1 MDNNKVK
8 YGFLIY
14 NASTCLYKIIRFMLK
29 SNWLKN
35 FTDIVER
42 IYKLFEE
49 VDEPDQNWKCRFML
63 ILFQCLY
70 DN

>member
-1 MDNNKVK
+1 
-8 YGFLIY
+8 
-14 NASTCLYKIIRFMLK
+14 MLK